1 MLWYERVPLPSIS
14 TNATHGTAW
23 TNTIS
28 VDDMAAVVAQFRL
41 GAEIPGFRSFF
52 PLPLCHIGCPTR
64 LFATDMPAM
73 PSSPRS
79 DMETDL
85 TKLSSPRIFLVRM
98 LVFLVLCALIGIV
111 LYKQIVVAFFANPGL
126 NALIGA
132 VLLIGIILS
141 FRQVIRLYPEVRWV
155 NNFRIADPGLA
166 VDRRPTLLAPMAAI
180 LGGERSGR
188 MSISQQT
195 MRHLLDSIATR
206 LDEARD
212 ISRYMTGLL
221 VFLGLLGTFWGLIE
235 TVGSVGKVID
245 GLKVGGDAGA
255 LFDTLK
261 EGLAAPLG
269 GMGISFS
276 SSLFGLAGSL
286 ILGFLDLQSSQ
297 AQNRFYTDLEDWLA
311 TTVREY
317 SSGDGGAVAVA
328 GGSGNLQHAIE
339 RLRVAVEEGAG
350 TRGTTAAMANLAEA
364 IQGLVAHMRTEQ
376 QMIREWADGQ
386 GEQNR
391 EIKRLLERLARQP
404 EKS

>member
-1 MLWYERVPLPSIS
+1 
-14 TNATHGTAW
+14 
-23 TNTIS
+23 
-28 VDDMAAVVAQFRL
+28 
-41 GAEIPGFRSFF
+41 
-52 PLPLCHIGCPTR
+52 
-64 LFATDMPAM
+64 M
-73 PSSPRS
+73 PSGASPRS
-79 DMETDL
+79 SLDIEY
-85 TKLSSPRIFLVRM
+85 TKLSSPSVFLVRM
-98 LVFLVLCALIGIV
+98 LVFLVLCTLVGVV
-111 LYKQIVVAFFANPGL
+111 LYKQIIQAFFANPGL

-132 VLLIGIILS
+132 VLFIGIVLA
-141 FRQVIRLYPEVRWV
+141 FRQVIRLYPEVSWV

-166 VDRRPTLLAPMAAI
+166 PARHPKLLAPMAMI
-180 LGGERSGR
+180 LGGERTGR
-188 MSISQQT
+188 MSITQTT

-317 SSGDGGAVAVA
+317 GTSEVTAVASTGGGVA
-328 GGSGNLQHAIE
+328 SGELQAAVE
-339 RLRVAVEEGAG
+339 RLRGVLEEGSAS
-350 TRGTTAAMANLAEA
+350 RGTTAAMASLAEA
-364 IQGLVAHMRTEQ
+364 IQALVSHMRTEQ

-391 EIKRLLERLARQP
+391 EIRRLLERIARQP

>member
-1 MLWYERVPLPSIS
+1 
-14 TNATHGTAW
+14 
-23 TNTIS
+23 
-28 VDDMAAVVAQFRL
+28 MA
-41 GAEIPGFRSFF
+41 
-52 PLPLCHIGCPTR
+52 
-64 LFATDMPAM
+64 PAM
-73 PSSPRS
+73 HTSSRPAL
-79 DMETDL
+79 EIEP

-98 LVFLVLCALIGIV
+98 LVFLVLCALVATV
-111 LYKQIVVAFFANPGL
+111 LYRQIITAFFANPGL

-132 VLLIGIILS
+132 VLLIGTILS
-141 FRQVIRLYPEVRWV
+141 FRQVIRLYPEVAWV

-166 VDRRPTLLAPMAAI
+166 IARHPTLLAPMAAI

-188 MSISQQT
+188 MIISQQT

-311 TTVREY
+311 STVRGY
-317 SSGDGGAVAVA
+317 GGEQGTAAGELQAVV
-328 GGSGNLQHAIE
+328 E
-339 RLRVAVEEGAG
+339 RLRQSLEEGG
-350 TRGTTAAMANLAEA
+350 SNRGATAAMANLAEA
-364 IQGLVAHMRTEQ
+364 IQGLVTHMRTEQ

-391 EIKRLLERLARQP
+391 EIKRLLERIARQP

>member
-1 MLWYERVPLPSIS
+1 
-14 TNATHGTAW
+14 
-23 TNTIS
+23 
-28 VDDMAAVVAQFRL
+28 MAL
-41 GAEIPGFRSFF
+41 
-52 PLPLCHIGCPTR
+52 
-64 LFATDMPAM
+64 
-73 PSSPRS
+73 SSPSRFA
-79 DMETDL
+79 DEIAP

-98 LVFLVLCALIGIV
+98 LVFLILCSLVLVV
-111 LYKQIVVAFFANPGL
+111 LYKQIWAAFLANPGL

-132 VLLIGIILS
+132 VLAIGIILS
-141 FRQVIRLYPEVRWV
+141 FRQVIRLYPEVAWV
-155 NNFRIADPGLA
+155 NSFRIADPGLA
-166 VDRRPTLLAPMAAI
+166 MDRRPTLLAPMAAI
-180 LGGERSGR
+180 LGDRVGR

-245 GLKVGGDAGA
+245 GLKVGGDASA
-255 LFDTLK
+255 VFDTLK

-311 TTVREY
+311 STVREY
-317 SSGDGGAVAVA
+317 SSEQTTGHSAPAMATPEGAEMRT
-328 GGSGNLQHAIE
+328 AIE
-339 RLRVAVEEGAG
+339 RLRSTVEDMGSNRA
-350 TRGTTAAMANLAEA
+350 TTTAMANLADA
-364 IQGLVAHMRTEQ
+364 IQGLVAHMRSEQ

-391 EIKRLLERLARQP
+391 EIRKLLERIARQP
-404 EKS
+404 EKN

>member
-1 MLWYERVPLPSIS
+1 
-14 TNATHGTAW
+14 
-23 TNTIS
+23 
-28 VDDMAAVVAQFRL
+28 
-41 GAEIPGFRSFF
+41 
-52 PLPLCHIGCPTR
+52 
-64 LFATDMPAM
+64 M
-73 PSSPRS
+73 PSGPAARS
-79 DMETDL
+79 EMEIEL
-85 TKLSSPRIFLVRM
+85 SKLSSPRIFLVRM
-98 LVFLVLCALIGIV
+98 LVFLVLCALVTIV
-111 LYKQIVVAFFANPGL
+111 LYKQIVNAFFANPGL
-126 NALIGA
+126 NALIGM
-132 VLLIGIILS
+132 VLLIGTILS
-141 FRQVIRLYPEVRWV
+141 FRQVIRLYPEVAWV
-155 NNFRIADPGLA
+155 NNFRIADPGIA
-166 VDRRPTLLAPMAAI
+166 IDRRPTLLAPMAAI
-180 LGGERSGR
+180 LGGERTGR

-311 TTVREY
+311 STVREY
-317 SSGDGGAVAVA
+317 SGEGSSGDASGGELQAVV
-328 GGSGNLQHAIE
+328 E
-339 RLRVAVEEGAG
+339 RLRSTLEEGGAN
-350 TRGTTAAMANLAEA
+350 RGTAAAMANLAEA

-391 EIKRLLERLARQP
+391 EIKKLLERISRQP

>member
-1 MLWYERVPLPSIS
+1 M
-14 TNATHGTAW
+14 
-23 TNTIS
+23 
-28 VDDMAAVVAQFRL
+28 
-41 GAEIPGFRSFF
+41 EIELS
-52 PLPLCHIGCPTR
+52 
-64 LFATDMPAM
+64 
-73 PSSPRS
+73 
-79 DMETDL
+79 
-85 TKLSSPRIFLVRM
+85 KLSSPRIFLVRM
-98 LVFLVLCALIGIV
+98 LVFLMLCALVAIV
-111 LYKQIVVAFFANPGL
+111 LYKQIVTAFFANPGL

-132 VLLIGIILS
+132 VLAIGIILS
-141 FRQVIRLYPEVRWV
+141 FRQVIRLYPEVAWV

-166 VDRRPTLLAPMAAI
+166 IDRRPTLLAPMAAI
-180 LGGERSGR
+180 LGGERTGR
-188 MSISQQT
+188 MTISQQT

-311 TTVREY
+311 STVREY
-317 SSGDGGAVAVA
+317 SGETGTGGELQAVV
-328 GGSGNLQHAIE
+328 E
-339 RLRVAVEEGAG
+339 RLRVTLEEGGAS
-350 TRGTTAAMANLAEA
+350 RGTTAAMANLAEA

-386 GEQNR
+386 GEQSR
-391 EIKRLLERLARQP
+391 DIKKLLERIALQP

>member
-1 MLWYERVPLPSIS
+1 
-14 TNATHGTAW
+14 
-23 TNTIS
+23 
-28 VDDMAAVVAQFRL
+28 
-41 GAEIPGFRSFF
+41 
-52 PLPLCHIGCPTR
+52 
-64 LFATDMPAM
+64 MPA
-73 PSSPRS
+73 STRS
-79 DMETDL
+79 AMEVEL
-85 TKLSSPRIFLVRM
+85 TKLSSPRIFWVRM
-98 LVFLVLCALIGIV
+98 LVFLVLCALVMVV
-111 LYKQIVVAFFANPGL
+111 LYKQIILAFFANPGL
-126 NALIGA
+126 NALIGV
-132 VLLIGIILS
+132 VLLVGIILA
-141 FRQVIRLYPEVRWV
+141 FRQVIRLYPEVAWV

-166 VDRRPTLLAPMAAI
+166 IARHPTLLAPMAAI
-180 LGGERSGR
+180 LGGERTGR
-188 MSISQQT
+188 MSITQQT

-255 LFDTLK
+255 LFETLK
-261 EGLAAPLG
+261 GGLAAPLG

-317 SSGDGGAVAVA
+317 GSDTPSGDMQGA
-328 GGSGNLQHAIE
+328 ID
-339 RLRVAVEEGAG
+339 RLRGAVEEGGSGGA
-350 TRGTTAAMANLAEA
+350 RATTAAMANLAEA

-391 EIKRLLERLARQP
+391 EIKRLLERLAKQP